1 MTVRPEHVEEEVS
14 NATSIVQG
22 RKDLERGDRLIRSL
36 DGIWPKVHSTAF
48 VSEDACV
55 IGDVEIG
62 EGSSV
67 WPRAVVRADSGKITI
82 GKQTCILEESV
93 VHGDDDVIIGD
104 RVGVGKHVLCHAR
117 DVGDRVLI
125 GTGATVNDGVVIGED
140 SHVTVGSVLIEFME
154 VALGSVVDGVPG
166 RVRREVDEEHRELA
180 RSVADD
186 YVERG
191 AAART

>member
-36 DGIWPKVHSTAF
+36 DGIWPKVHPTAF
-48 VSEDACV
+48 VSEDAYV
-55 IGDVEIG
+55 VGDVEIG

-104 RVGVGKHVLCHAR
+104 RVVVGKHVLCHAR

-191 AAART
+191 AAARN